1 MHVPD
6 SIFLLG
12 QILQSVGLRAGGMA
26 PKRVKVDASSNNA
39 NCRLVKIRADSSTNK
54 NFMNL
59 PLELW
64 LEVFKLLHPSDLLR
78 LSRTNLQFRSVLMSR
93 SSEIVWRAA
102 RSDIPKLPGPSPG
115 LSEPAWANLA
125 FDSTCH
131 FCSRTGI
138 RRIDFLFRV
147 RTCGACTKKQIIS
160 DAVVFPKN
168 ENSNEYFLASRILFL
183 IPTRMKKR
191 RERTTG
197 EHTVFLRRDFE
208 QAKDYYLSLPEDE
221 KESYIERRCSY
232 LKALKKHVVD
242 CQTWSTY
249 MK

>member
-1 MHVPD
+1 MT
-6 SIFLLG
+6 
-12 QILQSVGLRAGGMA
+12 
-26 PKRVKVDASSNNA
+26 PKRVKLDASSNS
-39 NCRLVKIRADSSTNK
+39 LVKIRADSSITAVTK
-54 NFMNL
+54 NLMNL

-64 LEVFKLLHPSDLLR
+64 LEVRYSNSCTPFDLLR
-78 LSRTNLQFRSVLMSR
+78 LSRTNMQFRSVLMSR

-102 RSDIPKLPGPSPG
+102 RADIPKLPGPPPEV
-115 LSEPAWANLA
+115 SEPAWANLA

-138 RRIDFLFRV
+138 RRIDFLFV
-147 RTCGACTKKQIIS
+147 FGHCGACTKEQIIS

-197 EHTVFLRRDFE
+197 EHTVRETAISLYRTMRRSPTLRDG
-208 QAKDYYLSLPEDE
+208 AP
-221 KESYIERRCSY
+221 
-232 LKALKKHVVD
+232 
-242 CQTWSTY
+242 T
-249 MK
+249 

>member
-1 MHVPD
+1 
-6 SIFLLG
+6 
-12 QILQSVGLRAGGMA
+12 
-26 PKRVKVDASSNNA
+26 
-39 NCRLVKIRADSSTNK
+39 
-54 NFMNL
+54 MNL

-64 LEVFKLLHPSDLLR
+64 LEIFKLLHPFDLLR
-78 LSRTNLQFRSVLMSR
+78 LSRTNLQFRSVLMNR

-102 RSDIPKLPGPSPG
+102 RSDIPKLPGPRPE

-147 RTCGACTKKQIIS
+147 RTCSACTKKQIIS
-160 DAVVFPKN
+160 DAAVFPKN
-168 ENSNEYFLASRILFL
+168 ENSKEYFLASRILFL

-208 QAKDYYLSLPEDE
+208 QTKAYYLSLPEDE
-221 KESYIERRCSY
+221 TEPYIQQRCSY
-232 LKALKKHVVD
+232 LQALKKHVME
-242 CQTWSTY
+242 CQAWAAYIKSV
-249 MK
+249 KRNEP

>member
-1 MHVPD
+1 MT
-6 SIFLLG
+6 
-12 QILQSVGLRAGGMA
+12 
-26 PKRVKVDASSNNA
+26 PKRVKVDVNSNNA
-39 NCRLVKIRADSSTNK
+39 NCRLVKIRADSSTTK

-102 RSDIPKLPGPSPG
+102 RSDIPKLPGPPPG

-131 FCSRTGI
+131 VRLCSCYGQLGVGSDLTCITQFCSRTGI

-147 RTCGACTKKQIIS
+147 RTCGACTEKQIIS
-160 DAVVFPKN
+160 DAAVFPKN

-208 QAKDYYLSLPEDE
+208 QTRDRYLSLPEDE

-232 LKALKKHVVD
+232 LKALKNRTVRHGLL
-242 CQTWSTY
+242 T
-249 MK
+249 